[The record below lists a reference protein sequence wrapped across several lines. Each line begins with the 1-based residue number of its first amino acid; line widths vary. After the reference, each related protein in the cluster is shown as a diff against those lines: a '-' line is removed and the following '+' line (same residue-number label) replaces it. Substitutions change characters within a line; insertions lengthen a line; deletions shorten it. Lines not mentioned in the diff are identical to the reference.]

1 MLELFH
7 VLGEDPLQCF
17 SGEGVAWVFGE
28 FLSTELEI
36 MVVVEFP
43 KFDVDNVEILVAE
56 EIGVAVDIGLSID
69 ILDAFKDL
77 WILELPRFQN

>member
-1 MLELFH
+1 
-7 VLGEDPLQCF
+7 
-17 SGEGVAWVFGE
+17 
-28 FLSTELEI
+28 

-56 EIGVAVDIGLSID
+56 KVGVTVDIGLSID

-77 WILELPRFQN
+77 

>member
-1 MLELFH
+1 
-7 VLGEDPLQCF
+7 
-17 SGEGVAWVFGE
+17 
-28 FLSTELEI
+28 

-77 WILELPRFQN
+77 